1 MRILLSVVCLWSAF
15 VFNAHAESDVQCP
28 YEAVVDADDLYL
40 RSGPGTKYYPTGKLQ
55 SGQRVMVRRLDP
67 GGWLMI
73 DPPEGTFSLIPAE
86 VVERTGEKTG
96 QVVED
101 QVKVVMGSEQTQ
113 GRAVTQCELN
123 QGDTVEIL
131 GEKILSIGGPAE
143 TWYQIRPPQGEYR
156 WVHGKY
162 IVPVDG
168 IDTAKHLQSER
179 KKAET
184 LRKHSGSEA
193 ASDEID
199 SSRQPQ
205 ASNNHQPRIDKSG
218 AVAQTGPDLDTLV
231 AEREQ
236 LKAVDREWEL
246 MLERSPSQWKLDDM
260 EQAYHALLDQLTV
273 PVLKRQ
279 VDYRLQSLK
288 AHRKVYEDFIE
299 FQRITDATDRRDQ
312 ELQEGFAAPIVQPVA
327 HEHESPNEEIPH
339 GAFPEASAVDEGLP
353 PRDAFEEEPVEAQ
366 AGDNPNKFV
375 LTGRLV
381 RTAPAGNRM
390 QSGNT
395 PQFALVAPNNQVLA
409 FVHST
414 PQVGDLTPFLNRE
427 VGINGSNW
435 SRPGQQMN
443 VYSVTQ
449 IAPLDGQAV
458 RDSSTPQFA
467 MPTQQPLP
475 NQTLPGQ
482 PLPGQPLQA
491 QPLMSQ
497 GSAAGNWQP
506 QQQPYGT
513 PINGTMSQPIPSQ
526 FQGNY
531 PSGIQPVSGEQGQF
545 PSTPGQGVTP
555 IQGYP
560 LEGENRAFSAYPPNQ
575 GMPQQNQFQYPS
587 PDQFHG
593 GVIQNQSAQPQT
605 PNNVPIQQLEQIE
618 QHFNQP
624 SNPGQWQ
631 PSTQMQQPQGQAV
644 QRGNVI
650 HRPPQYS
657 NQKRSWWPF
666 GRKNQQTN
674 QMSPL
679 NPLP

>member
-1 MRILLSVVCLWSAF
+1 M
-15 VFNAHAESDVQCP
+15 
-28 YEAVVDADDLYL
+28 
-40 RSGPGTKYYPTGKLQ
+40 
-55 SGQRVMVRRLDP
+55 
-67 GGWLMI
+67 
-73 DPPEGTFSLIPAE
+73 
-86 VVERTGEKTG
+86 
-96 QVVED
+96 
-101 QVKVVMGSEQTQ
+101 
-113 GRAVTQCELN
+113 
-123 QGDTVEIL
+123 
-131 GEKILSIGGPAE
+131 
-143 TWYQIRPPQGEYR
+143 
-156 WVHGKY
+156 
-162 IVPVDG
+162 
-168 IDTAKHLQSER
+168 
-179 KKAET
+179 
-184 LRKHSGSEA
+184 
-193 ASDEID
+193 
-199 SSRQPQ
+199 
-205 ASNNHQPRIDKSG
+205 
-218 AVAQTGPDLDTLV
+218 
-231 AEREQ
+231 
-236 LKAVDREWEL
+236 
-246 MLERSPSQWKLDDM
+246 
-260 EQAYHALLDQLTV
+260 
-273 PVLKRQ
+273 
-279 VDYRLQSLK
+279 
-288 AHRKVYEDFIE
+288 
-299 FQRITDATDRRDQ
+299 
-312 ELQEGFAAPIVQPVA
+312 QEGFAAPIVQPVA

-482 PLPGQPLQA
+482 PLPGQPLPGQPLQA

-513 PINGTMSQPIPSQ
+513 PINGMMSQPIPSQ

-531 PSGIQPVSGEQGQF
+531 PGGIQPVSGEQGQY
-545 PSTPGQGVTP
+545 PSVPGQGVTP

-575 GMPQQNQFQYPS
+575 GQPQQNQFQYPS
-587 PDQFHG
+587 PDQFQG
-593 GVIQNQSAQPQT
+593 GVIQNQSASPQP
-605 PNNVPIQQLEQIE
+605 PNNIPIQQLEQIE